1 MINKIKIYS
10 INLRPVLKIAH
21 HSLYNH
27 PLKENHRFPMIKYEL
42 IPEQLIIENTC
53 NENNF
58 FNPGNIEDNVIL
70 LTHESNYYNSLINQ
84 KLEKKEIRAIG
95 FPMSQKLIE
104 REKKIVQGTIEC
116 ALHSIT
122 YGISMNIAGGTHHAF
137 TNRAEAFCILNDQAI
152 AANYLIEN
160 GFSRR
165 ILILDLDVH
174 QGNGTA
180 EIFRENKNVFTA
192 SFHGEKNYPFRKE
205 TSDFD
210 YGFKDGASDKE
221 YLNKI
226 KYDIPRLIDNFEPDF
241 IFYLSGVDII
251 ENDKL
256 GRLAV
261 SIKGCKERDRFVLDY
276 CKINKIPVQVS
287 MGGGYSPILKD
298 IIEAHS
304 NTFRLAQEIYF

>member
-1 MINKIKIYS
+1 M
-10 INLRPVLKIAH
+10 LKIAH
-21 HSLYNH
+21 DKIYNH

-53 NENNF
+53 KENNF
-58 FNPGNIEDNVIL
+58 FSPGDIEDNVIL
-70 LTHESNYYNSLINQ
+70 LTHESNYYNKLINQ

-95 FPMSQKLIE
+95 FPMSQKLIQ
-104 REKKIVQGTIEC
+104 REKKIVQGTVEC
-116 ALHSIT
+116 ALNSIK

-137 TNRAEAFCILNDQAI
+137 TDRAEAFCILNDQAI
-152 AANYLIEN
+152 AANFLIKNSYCE
-160 GFSRR
+160 R

-192 SFHGEKNYPFRKE
+192 SFHGQKNYPFRKE
-205 TSDFD
+205 ISDFD
-210 YGFKDGASDKE
+210 YGFNDGTSDKE
-221 YLNKI
+221 YLDKI
-226 KYDIPRLIDNFEPDF
+226 KHDVPRLIDSFEPDF

-256 GRLAV
+256 GRLSV
-261 SIKGCKERDRFVLDY
+261 SIRGCKERDRFVLNL
-276 CKINKIPVQVS
+276 CKTNRIPVQVS

>member
-1 MINKIKIYS
+1 M
-10 INLRPVLKIAH
+10 LKIAH
-21 HSLYNH
+21 DKIYNH
-27 PLKENHRFPMIKYEL
+27 QLKENHRFPMIKYEL

-58 FNPGNIEDNVIL
+58 FSPGDIEDNVIL
-70 LTHESNYYNSLINQ
+70 LTHESNYYNKLINQ

-104 REKKIVQGTIEC
+104 REKKIVQGTVEC
-116 ALHSIT
+116 SLHSIT
-122 YGISMNIAGGTHHAF
+122 YGVSMNIAGGTHHAF

-152 AANYLIEN
+152 AANFLIKN
-160 GFSRR
+160 GFCKK

-180 EIFRENKNVFTA
+180 EIFRNNKNIFTA

-210 YGFKDGASDKE
+210 YGFSDGTSDKK
-221 YLNKI
+221 YLEVI
-226 KYDIPRLIDNFEPDF
+226 KNEIPRLIEKFEPDF

-256 GRLAV
+256 GRLSV
-261 SIKGCKERDRFVLDY
+261 SIGGCKERDRFVLTY
-276 CKINKIPVQVS
+276 CKTNKIPLQIS

-298 IIEAHS
+298 IIEAHA